1 MLYSVLQH
9 ITYYFFLALMTFLTL
24 STDNALNH
32 NNGLDIL
39 RILIKL
45 VSNLTYT
52 LKIISPSEQIKRLD
66 FLFVCVILVI
76 IQKNYS
82 TKIFIKRSYHIHL
95 LKN

>member
-1 MLYSVLQH
+1 
-9 ITYYFFLALMTFLTL
+9 MTFLTL
-24 STDNALNH
+24 STDNALNR